1 MTKINPA
8 VNDPAVNNPAVSAN
22 PAPVIAIV
30 AAAGQGH
37 RLGAEKP
44 KAFVELAGKTLLERT
59 INSLQETGL
68 VDEIIA
74 VAAPDMLDDAAA
86 VLERCEGCAER
97 SAGSTGVGVGSN
109 AKIPKLRLVPG
120 RGERVD
126 SVMAGLEAISV
137 PAGDLIGARAADPV
151 VLVHDA
157 ARALTPPEMIN
168 RVITAVVDGA
178 AGAIPVVPVVDTIKT
193 VAESASGEPDGDHDG
208 VPGGELR
215 VGKTVDRSELRAAQT
230 PQGFR
235 YSALL
240 SANETYFAS
249 VQAEKE
255 AGATSFVP
263 TDDASLL
270 EWQGVPVICVAGDE
284 RALKITTP
292 KDLLLAQAY
301 LRESA
306 EAPAASRPD
315 SAQSTAQHPDSAQS
329 SAQPQQTTA
338 QPQQSQPAAMPVPRV
353 GIASDAHQIEAGKPC
368 WIAGLLFDGV
378 DGCEGHSDGD
388 VVSHAMVD
396 ALLSASGLGDLGSFV
411 GVGRPEYA
419 NVSGAQLLREVRE
432 LLDDNDFQI
441 GNVAVQLIG
450 QTPKFSPRREEA
462 QQVLSELLG
471 APVSVSATT
480 TDHLGFTGRE
490 EGRAA
495 IANAVVWRA
504 N

>member
-1 MTKINPA
+1 MSSSSPR
-8 VNDPAVNNPAVSAN
+8 
-22 PAPVIAIV
+22 PAPVVAII
-30 AAAGQGH
+30 AAAGQGT
-37 RLGAEKP
+37 RLRADKP
-44 KAFVELAGKTLLERT
+44 KAFVELAGMSLLERS
-59 INSLQETGL
+59 IKAMHAAEL
-68 VDEIIA
+68 VDEIIV
-74 VAAPDMLDDAAA
+74 VAAPDMLDAAA
-86 VLERCEGCAER
+86 EVISRCEA
-97 SAGSTGVGVGSN
+97 ADSTRVAANGAVGDTGASGASGTN
-109 AKIPKLRLVPG
+109 EGRTIRLVPG

-137 PAGDLIGARAADPV
+137 EPGVDPI

-157 ARALTPPEMIN
+157 ARALTPVSMID
-168 RVITAVVDGA
+168 RVARAVADGA
-178 AGAIPVVPVVDTIKT
+178 SGVVPVLPVVDTIKT
-193 VAESASGEPDGDHDG
+193 VTETAGRDEGRSQ
-208 VPGGELR
+208 VQIT
-215 VGKTVDRSELRAAQT
+215 KTVDRSNVRAAQT

-235 YSALL
+235 YSALF
-240 SANETYFAS
+240 SANEMYYAS
-249 VQAEKE
+249 VQADAET
-255 AGATSFVP
+255 GTRSFVP

-270 EWQGVPVICVAGDE
+270 EWQGVPVVCVDGDE
-284 RALKITTP
+284 LAFKITTR
-292 KDLLLAQAY
+292 KDLLLAQAF
-301 LRESA
+301 LADGVADGADGTERTESA
-306 EAPAASRPD
+306 ERVKTSSQSQAIPA
-315 SAQSTAQHPDSAQS
+315 QGN
-329 SAQPQQTTA
+329 SAQPL
-338 QPQQSQPAAMPVPRV
+338 AMPSPRV

-411 GVGRPEYA
+411 GVGRPEYD

-432 LLDDNDFQI
+432 LLDDNDFRI

-462 QQVLSELLG
+462 QEVLSELLG

>member
-1 MTKINPA
+1 MNI
-8 VNDPAVNNPAVSAN
+8 SSSR
-22 PAPVIAIV
+22 PAPVIAII
-30 AAAGQGH
+30 AAAGQGT
-37 RLGAEKP
+37 RLRADKP
-44 KAFVELAGKTLLERT
+44 KAFVELAGISLLERSISAMHAT
-59 INSLQETGL
+59 EL
-68 VDEIIA
+68 VDEIIV
-74 VAAPDMLDDAAA
+74 VAAPDMLDEAAD
-86 VLERCEGCAER
+86 VISRCE
-97 SAGSTGVGVGSN
+97 SADATRVVGAGASDGRT
-109 AKIPKLRLVPG
+109 IRLVPG
-120 RGERVD
+120 RGERTD

-137 PAGDLIGARAADPV
+137 EPGVDPI

-157 ARALTPPEMIN
+157 ARALTPASMID
-168 RVITAVVDGA
+168 RVARAVADGA
-178 AGAIPVVPVVDTIKT
+178 SGVVPVVPVVDTIKAVT
-193 VAESASGEPDGDHDG
+193 ETAGHGEA
-208 VPGGELR
+208 R
-215 VGKTVDRSELRAAQT
+215 SQAQITKTVDRSNVRAAQT

-235 YSALL
+235 YSALF
-240 SANETYFAS
+240 SANEMYYAS
-249 VQAEKE
+249 VQADAE
-255 AGATSFVP
+255 AGTRSFVP

-270 EWQGVPVICVAGDE
+270 EWQGVPVVCVDGDE
-284 RALKITTP
+284 LAFKITTR
-292 KDLLLAQAY
+292 KDLLLARAF
-301 LRESA
+301 LADGVTEGSEGAESLN
-306 EAPAASRPD
+306 PSSQTIPVQGN
-315 SAQSTAQHPDSAQS
+315 SAQSQPTQPQSAQS
-329 SAQPQQTTA
+329 KTTQP
-338 QPQQSQPAAMPVPRV
+338 PAMPIPRV

-411 GVGRPEYA
+411 GVGRPEYD
-419 NVSGAQLLREVRE
+419 NVSGAQLLREVRA
-432 LLDDNDFQI
+432 LLDDNDFRI

>member
-1 MTKINPA
+1 MNI
-8 VNDPAVNNPAVSAN
+8 SSSR
-22 PAPVIAIV
+22 PAPVIAII
-30 AAAGQGH
+30 AAAGQGT
-37 RLGAEKP
+37 RLRADKP
-44 KAFVELAGKTLLERT
+44 KAFVELAGISLLERS
-59 INSLQETGL
+59 ISAMQASEL
-68 VDEIIA
+68 VDEIIV
-74 VAAPDMLDDAAA
+74 VAAPDMLDEAAE
-86 VLERCEGCAER
+86 VISRCE
-97 SAGSTGVGVGSN
+97 SADATRGAGADVSDGRT
-109 AKIPKLRLVPG
+109 IRLVPG
-120 RGERVD
+120 RGERAD

-137 PAGDLIGARAADPV
+137 EPGVDPI

-157 ARALTPPEMIN
+157 ARALTPASMID
-168 RVITAVVDGA
+168 RVARAVADGA
-178 AGAIPVVPVVDTIKT
+178 SGVVPVVPVVDTIKAVT
-193 VAESASGEPDGDHDG
+193 ETAGHGEA
-208 VPGGELR
+208 R
-215 VGKTVDRSELRAAQT
+215 SQAQITKTVDRSNVRAAQT

-240 SANETYFAS
+240 SANEMYYAS
-249 VQAEKE
+249 VQADAE
-255 AGATSFVP
+255 AGTRSFVP

-270 EWQGVPVICVAGDE
+270 EWQGVPVVCVDGDE
-284 RALKITTP
+284 LAFKITTQ
-292 KDLLLAQAY
+292 KDLLLARAY
-301 LRESA
+301 LADGVTEGAESVNSSSQTI
-306 EAPAASRPD
+306 PVQGN
-315 SAQSTAQHPDSAQS
+315 SAQSQPTQPQP
-329 SAQPQQTTA
+329 AQP
-338 QPQQSQPAAMPVPRV
+338 PAMPIPRV

-411 GVGRPEYA
+411 GVGRPEYD
-419 NVSGAQLLREVRE
+419 NVSGAQLLREVRA
-432 LLDDNDFQI
+432 LLDDNDFRI

>member
-1 MTKINPA
+1 MSTSSPR
-8 VNDPAVNNPAVSAN
+8 
-22 PAPVIAIV
+22 PAPVITII
-30 AAAGQGH
+30 AAAGQGT
-37 RLGAEKP
+37 RLRADKP
-44 KAFVELAGKTLLERT
+44 KAFVELAGMSLLERS
-59 INSLQETGL
+59 IKAMHAAEL
-68 VDEIIA
+68 VDEIIV
-74 VAAPDMLDDAAA
+74 VAAPDMLDAAA
-86 VLERCEGCAER
+86 EVISRCEAADATRVAANGA
-97 SAGSTGVGVGSN
+97 VGSSGDTGATGASGTN
-109 AKIPKLRLVPG
+109 EGRTIRLVPG

-137 PAGDLIGARAADPV
+137 EPGVDPI

-157 ARALTPPEMIN
+157 ARALTPASMID
-168 RVITAVVDGA
+168 RVARAVADGA
-178 AGAIPVVPVVDTIKT
+178 SGVVPVLPVVDTIKT
-193 VAESASGEPDGDHDG
+193 VTETAGRDEGRSQ
-208 VPGGELR
+208 VQIT
-215 VGKTVDRSELRAAQT
+215 KTVDRSNVRAAQT

-235 YSALL
+235 YSALF
-240 SANETYFAS
+240 SANEMYYAS
-249 VQAEKE
+249 VQADAE
-255 AGATSFVP
+255 AGTRSFVP

-270 EWQGVPVICVAGDE
+270 EWQGVPVACVDGDDL
-284 RALKITTP
+284 AFKITTR
-292 KDLLLAQAY
+292 KDLLLAQAF
-301 LRESA
+301 LADGGVADGADGTQRAESA
-306 EAPAASRPD
+306 ERVTPSSQAIPA
-315 SAQSTAQHPDSAQS
+315 QGN
-329 SAQPQQTTA
+329 SAQP
-338 QPQQSQPAAMPVPRV
+338 PAMPIPRV

-411 GVGRPEYA
+411 GVGKPEYD

-432 LLDDNDFQI
+432 LLDDNDFRI

-462 QQVLSELLG
+462 QEVLSELLG

>member
-1 MTKINPA
+1 MNI
-8 VNDPAVNNPAVSAN
+8 SSSR
-22 PAPVIAIV
+22 PAPVIAII
-30 AAAGQGH
+30 AAAGQGN
-37 RLGAEKP
+37 RLGADKP
-44 KAFVELAGKTLLERT
+44 KAFVELSGTSLLGHSISAMQASE
-59 INSLQETGL
+59 L
-68 VDEIIA
+68 VDEIIV
-74 VAAPDMLDDAAA
+74 VAAPEMLDEAAEVIAACESA
-86 VLERCEGCAER
+86 VCGSAACE
-97 SAGSTGVGVGSN
+97 SAAPVQSGAAGVNG
-109 AKIPKLRLVPG
+109 APTIRLVPG
-120 RGERVD
+120 RGERAD

-137 PAGDLIGARAADPV
+137 EPGVDPI

-157 ARALTPPEMIN
+157 ARALTPASMID
-168 RVITAVVDGA
+168 RVARAVADGA
-178 AGAIPVVPVVDTIKT
+178 SGVVPVVPVVDTIKAVT
-193 VAESASGEPDGDHDG
+193 ETAGHD
-208 VPGGELR
+208 EER
-215 VGKTVDRSELRAAQT
+215 SQAQITKTVDRSNVRAAQT

-235 YSALL
+235 YSALF
-240 SANETYFAS
+240 SANEMYYAS
-249 VQAEKE
+249 VQADAET
-255 AGATSFVP
+255 GTRSFVP

-270 EWQGVPVICVAGDE
+270 EWQGVLVVCVDGDE
-284 RALKITTP
+284 LAFKITTR
-292 KDLLLAQAY
+292 KDLLLAQAF
-301 LRESA
+301 LADGVAEGAESVHPSS
-306 EAPAASRPD
+306 PAIPAQGD
-315 SAQSTAQHPDSAQS
+315 SAQPTV
-329 SAQPQQTTA
+329 AQPQPTLSKPT
-338 QPQQSQPAAMPVPRV
+338 QPPAMPIPRV

-411 GVGRPEYA
+411 GVGRPEYD

-432 LLDDNDFQI
+432 LLDDNDFRI

-462 QQVLSELLG
+462 QQVLSELLA

>member
-1 MTKINPA
+1 MNI
-8 VNDPAVNNPAVSAN
+8 SSSR
-22 PAPVIAIV
+22 PAPVIAII
-30 AAAGQGH
+30 AAAGQGN
-37 RLGAEKP
+37 RLGAGKP
-44 KAFVELAGKTLLERT
+44 KAFVELSGTSLLGHSISAMQASE
-59 INSLQETGL
+59 L
-68 VDEIIA
+68 VDEIIV
-74 VAAPDMLDDAAA
+74 VAAPDMLDEAAEVIAACESA
-86 VLERCEGCAER
+86 VCGSAACE
-97 SAGSTGVGVGSN
+97 SAAPVQSGAAGVNG
-109 AKIPKLRLVPG
+109 APTIRLVPG
-120 RGERVD
+120 RGERAD

-137 PAGDLIGARAADPV
+137 EPGVDPI

-157 ARALTPPEMIN
+157 ARALTPASMID
-168 RVITAVVDGA
+168 RVARAVADGA
-178 AGAIPVVPVVDTIKT
+178 SGVVPVVPVVDTIKAVT
-193 VAESASGEPDGDHDG
+193 ETAGHD
-208 VPGGELR
+208 EER
-215 VGKTVDRSELRAAQT
+215 SQTQITKTVDRSNVRAAQT

-235 YSALL
+235 YSALF
-240 SANETYFAS
+240 SANEMYYAS
-249 VQAEKE
+249 VQADAE
-255 AGATSFVP
+255 AGTRSFAP

-270 EWQGVPVICVAGDE
+270 EWQGVPVVCVDGDE
-284 RALKITTP
+284 LAFKITTR
-292 KDLLLAQAY
+292 KDLLLAQAF
-301 LRESA
+301 LADGVADGAESVHPSSQA
-306 EAPAASRPD
+306 IPAQGD
-315 SAQSTAQHPDSAQS
+315 STQPTV
-329 SAQPQQTTA
+329 AQPQPTLSKAT
-338 QPQQSQPAAMPVPRV
+338 QPPAMPIPRV

-411 GVGRPEYA
+411 GVGRPEYD
-419 NVSGAQLLREVRE
+419 NVSGAQLLREVRA
-432 LLDDNDFQI
+432 LLDDNDFRI

>member
-8 VNDPAVNNPAVSAN
+8 VINPAVNNPAVFDN

-44 KAFVELAGKTLLERT
+44 KAFVELSGKTLLERT
-59 INSLQETGL
+59 INSLQATGL

-86 VLERCEGCAER
+86 VLQRCQSNPAEPVS
-97 SAGSTGVGVGSN
+97 SAAVGGGAT
-109 AKIPKLRLVPG
+109 AKTPELRLVPG

-137 PAGDLIGARAADPV
+137 PAEEQPGAVPVNDPV

-157 ARALTPPEMIN
+157 ARALTPPAMIT
-168 RVITAVVDGA
+168 RVIAAVVDGA
-178 AGAIPVVPVVDTIKT
+178 AGVIPVVPVVDTIKT
-193 VAESASGEPDGDHDG
+193 VAGSASGEPDGETDG
-208 VPGGELR
+208 EPGGELR

-270 EWQGVPVICVAGDE
+270 EWQSVPVVCVDGDE
-284 RALKITTP
+284 LAFKITTR
-292 KDLLLAQAY
+292 KDLLLARAY
-301 LRESA
+301 LADSVTEGAQSVKPSSQA
-306 EAPAASRPD
+306 IPAQGD
-315 SAQSTAQHPDSAQS
+315 SAQPTVA
-329 SAQPQQTTA
+329 
-338 QPQQSQPAAMPVPRV
+338 QSQPAQPKTTQPPAMPVPRV

>member
-1 MTKINPA
+1 MNI
-8 VNDPAVNNPAVSAN
+8 SSSR
-22 PAPVIAIV
+22 PAPVIAII
-30 AAAGQGH
+30 AAAGQGT
-37 RLGAEKP
+37 RLRADKP
-44 KAFVELAGKTLLERT
+44 KAFVELAGISLLERSISAVHAT
-59 INSLQETGL
+59 EL
-68 VDEIIA
+68 VDEIIV
-74 VAAPDMLDDAAA
+74 VAAPDMLDEAAD
-86 VLERCEGCAER
+86 VISRCE
-97 SAGSTGVGVGSN
+97 SADATRGAGADASDGRT
-109 AKIPKLRLVPG
+109 IRLVPG
-120 RGERVD
+120 RGERAD
-126 SVMAGLEAISV
+126 SVMAGLEAVSV
-137 PAGDLIGARAADPV
+137 EPGVDPI

-157 ARALTPPEMIN
+157 ARALTPASMID
-168 RVITAVVDGA
+168 RVARAVADGA
-178 AGAIPVVPVVDTIKT
+178 SGVVPVVPVVDTIKAVT
-193 VAESASGEPDGDHDG
+193 ETAGHGEA
-208 VPGGELR
+208 R
-215 VGKTVDRSELRAAQT
+215 SQAQITKTVDRSNVRAAQT

-235 YSALL
+235 YSALF
-240 SANETYFAS
+240 SANEMYYAS
-249 VQAEKE
+249 VQADAE
-255 AGATSFVP
+255 AGTRSFVP

-270 EWQGVPVICVAGDE
+270 EWQGVPVVCVDGDE
-284 RALKITTP
+284 LAFKITTR
-292 KDLLLAQAY
+292 KDLLLAQAF
-301 LRESA
+301 LADGVTKGSEGAESVNSSFQTI
-306 EAPAASRPD
+306 PVQGN
-315 SAQSTAQHPDSAQS
+315 SAQSQPTQPQPAQS
-329 SAQPQQTTA
+329 HLMQPQPAQSKTT
-338 QPQQSQPAAMPVPRV
+338 QSPAMPIPRV

-411 GVGRPEYA
+411 GVGRPEYD
-419 NVSGAQLLREVRE
+419 NVSGAQLLREVRA
-432 LLDDNDFQI
+432 LLDDNDFRI

>member
-1 MTKINPA
+1 MNI
-8 VNDPAVNNPAVSAN
+8 SSSR
-22 PAPVIAIV
+22 PAPVIAII
-30 AAAGQGH
+30 AAAGQGT
-37 RLGAEKP
+37 RLRADKP
-44 KAFVELAGKTLLERT
+44 KAFVELAGISLLERSISAMHAT
-59 INSLQETGL
+59 EL
-68 VDEIIA
+68 VDEIIV
-74 VAAPDMLDDAAA
+74 VAAPDMLDEAAD
-86 VLERCEGCAER
+86 VISRCE
-97 SAGSTGVGVGSN
+97 SADTTRGAGADASGGRT
-109 AKIPKLRLVPG
+109 IRLVPG
-120 RGERVD
+120 RGERAD

-137 PAGDLIGARAADPV
+137 EPGVDPI

-157 ARALTPPEMIN
+157 ARALTPASMID
-168 RVITAVVDGA
+168 RVARAVADGA
-178 AGAIPVVPVVDTIKT
+178 SGVVPVVPVVDTIKAVT
-193 VAESASGEPDGDHDG
+193 ETTGHD
-208 VPGGELR
+208 EECSQAQIT
-215 VGKTVDRSELRAAQT
+215 KTVDRSNVRAAQT

-235 YSALL
+235 YSALF
-240 SANETYFAS
+240 SANEMYYAS
-249 VQAEKE
+249 VQADAE
-255 AGATSFVP
+255 AGTRSFVP

-270 EWQGVPVICVAGDE
+270 EWQGVPVVCVDGDE
-284 RALKITTP
+284 LAFKITTR
-292 KDLLLAQAY
+292 KDLLLARAF
-301 LRESA
+301 LA
-306 EAPAASRPD
+306 EAPVTQPKTT
-315 SAQSTAQHPDSAQS
+315 QS
-329 SAQPQQTTA
+329 
-338 QPQQSQPAAMPVPRV
+338 PAIPIPRV

-411 GVGRPEYA
+411 GVGRPEYD

-432 LLDDNDFQI
+432 LLDDNDFRI

>member
-1 MTKINPA
+1 MNI
-8 VNDPAVNNPAVSAN
+8 SSSR
-22 PAPVIAIV
+22 PAPVIAII
-30 AAAGQGH
+30 AAAGQGN
-37 RLGAEKP
+37 RLGAGKP
-44 KAFVELAGKTLLERT
+44 KAFVELSGTSLLGHSISAMQASE
-59 INSLQETGL
+59 L
-68 VDEIIA
+68 VDEIIV
-74 VAAPDMLDDAAA
+74 VAAPDMLDEAVEVIAACESAVCGSAACEAAA
-86 VLERCEGCAER
+86 PVQSGA
-97 SAGSTGVGVGSN
+97 AGVNG
-109 AKIPKLRLVPG
+109 ALAIRLVPG
-120 RGERVD
+120 RGERAD

-137 PAGDLIGARAADPV
+137 EPGVDPI

-157 ARALTPPEMIN
+157 ARALTPASMID
-168 RVITAVVDGA
+168 RVARAVADGA
-178 AGAIPVVPVVDTIKT
+178 SGVVPVVPVVDTIKAVT
-193 VAESASGEPDGDHDG
+193 ETAGHGEA
-208 VPGGELR
+208 R
-215 VGKTVDRSELRAAQT
+215 SQAQITKTVDRSNVRAAQT

-235 YSALL
+235 YSALF
-240 SANETYFAS
+240 SANEMYYAS
-249 VQAEKE
+249 VQADAET
-255 AGATSFVP
+255 GTRSFVP

-270 EWQGVPVICVAGDE
+270 EWQGVPVVCVDGDE
-284 RALKITTP
+284 LAFKITTR
-292 KDLLLAQAY
+292 KDLLLAQAF
-301 LRESA
+301 LAGGVAEGAESVHPSS
-306 EAPAASRPD
+306 PAIPAQGD
-315 SAQSTAQHPDSAQS
+315 SAQPTVAQTQPTQTQPAQS
-329 SAQPQQTTA
+329 P
-338 QPQQSQPAAMPVPRV
+338 AMPIPRV

-411 GVGRPEYA
+411 GVGRPEYD
-419 NVSGAQLLREVRE
+419 NVSGAQLLREVRA
-432 LLDDNDFQI
+432 LLDDNDFRI

>member
-1 MTKINPA
+1 MSTSSPR
-8 VNDPAVNNPAVSAN
+8 
-22 PAPVIAIV
+22 PAPVIAII
-30 AAAGQGH
+30 AAAGQGT
-37 RLGAEKP
+37 RLRADKP
-44 KAFVELAGKTLLERT
+44 KAFVELAGISLLERS
-59 INSLQETGL
+59 IKAMHAAEL
-68 VDEIIA
+68 VDEIIV
-74 VAAPDMLDDAAA
+74 VAAPDMLDAAA
-86 VLERCEGCAER
+86 EVISRCEA
-97 SAGSTGVGVGSN
+97 ADSTRVAATGSN
-109 AKIPKLRLVPG
+109 GASGANDGRTIRLVPG

-137 PAGDLIGARAADPV
+137 EPGVDPI

-157 ARALTPPEMIN
+157 ARALTPASMID
-168 RVITAVVDGA
+168 RVARAVADGA
-178 AGAIPVVPVVDTIKT
+178 SGVVPVLPVVDTIKT
-193 VAESASGEPDGDHDG
+193 VTETAGDGEERSQAQI
-208 VPGGELR
+208 V
-215 VGKTVDRSELRAAQT
+215 KTVDRSNVRAAQT

-235 YSALL
+235 YSALF
-240 SANETYFAS
+240 SANEMYFAS
-249 VQAEKE
+249 AQADAE
-255 AGATSFVP
+255 AGTRSFVP

-270 EWQGVPVICVAGDE
+270 EWQGVPVVCVDGDE
-284 RALKITTP
+284 LAFKITTR
-292 KDLLLAQAY
+292 KDVLLAQAF
-301 LRESA
+301 LADGVADGTDGTERAESA
-306 EAPAASRPD
+306 ERVQPSSQSQAIPA
-315 SAQSTAQHPDSAQS
+315 QGN
-329 SAQPQQTTA
+329 SAQP
-338 QPQQSQPAAMPVPRV
+338 PAMLIPRV

-411 GVGRPEYA
+411 GVGRPEYD

-432 LLDDNDFQI
+432 LLDDNDFRI

-462 QQVLSELLG
+462 QEVLSELLG

-495 IANAVVWRA
+495 IANAVVWRV

>member
-1 MTKINPA
+1 MSTSSPR
-8 VNDPAVNNPAVSAN
+8 
-22 PAPVIAIV
+22 PAPVIAII
-30 AAAGQGH
+30 AAAGQGT
-37 RLGAEKP
+37 RLRADKP
-44 KAFVELAGKTLLERT
+44 KAFVELAGISLLERS
-59 INSLQETGL
+59 ISAMHAAEL
-68 VDEIIA
+68 VDEIIV
-74 VAAPDMLDDAAA
+74 VAAPDMLDEAAD
-86 VLERCEGCAER
+86 VISRCEA
-97 SAGSTGVGVGSN
+97 AGDTSVADASRVPGAGASDRRT
-109 AKIPKLRLVPG
+109 IRLVPG
-120 RGERVD
+120 RGQRVD

-137 PAGDLIGARAADPV
+137 EPGVDPI

-157 ARALTPPEMIN
+157 ARALTPASMID
-168 RVITAVVDGA
+168 RVARAVADGA
-178 AGAIPVVPVVDTIKT
+178 SGVVPVVPVVDTIKT
-193 VAESASGEPDGDHDG
+193 VTETAGHDEEPSQAQITT
-208 VPGGELR
+208 
-215 VGKTVDRSELRAAQT
+215 TVDRSNLRAAQT

-235 YSALL
+235 YSALF
-240 SANETYFAS
+240 SANEMYYAS
-249 VQAEKE
+249 VHADAE
-255 AGATSFVP
+255 AGTRSFVP

-270 EWQGVPVICVAGDE
+270 EWQGVPVACVDGDE
-284 RALKITTP
+284 LAFKITTRTA
-292 KDLLLAQAY
+292 LLLAQAS
-301 LRESA
+301 LAAGVADGTDGTERA
-306 EAPAASRPD
+306 ERVNP
-315 SAQSTAQHPDSAQS
+315 S
-329 SAQPQQTTA
+329 S
-338 QPQQSQPAAMPVPRV
+338 QSQAIPEQANSTQPPAMPIPRV

-411 GVGRPEYA
+411 GVGRPEYD
-419 NVSGAQLLREVRE
+419 NVSGVQLLREVRE
-432 LLDDNDFQI
+432 LLDDNDFRI

-462 QQVLSELLG
+462 QEVLSELLG

>member
-1 MTKINPA
+1 M
-8 VNDPAVNNPAVSAN
+8 SASSPR
-22 PAPVIAIV
+22 PAPVIAII
-30 AAAGQGH
+30 AAAGQGT
-37 RLGAEKP
+37 RLRADKP
-44 KAFVELAGKTLLERT
+44 KAFVELAGISLLERS
-59 INSLQETGL
+59 ISALHAAEL
-68 VDEIIA
+68 VDEIIV
-74 VAAPDMLDDAAA
+74 VAAPDMLDEAAE
-86 VLERCEGCAER
+86 VISRCEVADFTRVAANGA
-97 SAGSTGVGVGSN
+97 AGDTGASGTSGTN
-109 AKIPKLRLVPG
+109 EGRTIRLVPG
-120 RGERVD
+120 RGQRVD

-137 PAGDLIGARAADPV
+137 EPGVDPI

-157 ARALTPPEMIN
+157 ARALTPASMID
-168 RVITAVVDGA
+168 RVARAVADGA
-178 AGAIPVVPVVDTIKT
+178 SGVVPVVPVVDTIKT
-193 VAESASGEPDGDHDG
+193 VAETAGHDEEPSQAQITT
-208 VPGGELR
+208 
-215 VGKTVDRSELRAAQT
+215 TVDRSNLRAAQT

-235 YSALL
+235 YSALF
-240 SANETYFAS
+240 SANEMYYAS
-249 VQAEKE
+249 VQADAE
-255 AGATSFVP
+255 AGTRSFVP

-270 EWQGVPVICVAGDE
+270 EWQGVPVACVDGDE
-284 RALKITTP
+284 LAFKITTR
-292 KDLLLAQAY
+292 KDLLLAQAF
-301 LRESA
+301 LADGVADGADDTAGA
-306 EAPAASRPD
+306 ERAERVQTSSQSQAIPAQD
-315 SAQSTAQHPDSAQS
+315 N
-329 SAQPQQTTA
+329 SAQPL
-338 QPQQSQPAAMPVPRV
+338 AMPIPRV

-411 GVGRPEYA
+411 GVGRPEYD

-432 LLDDNDFQI
+432 LLDDNDFRI

-462 QQVLSELLG
+462 QEVLSELLG

>member
-1 MTKINPA
+1 MSTSSPR
-8 VNDPAVNNPAVSAN
+8 
-22 PAPVIAIV
+22 PAPVIAII
-30 AAAGQGH
+30 AAAGQGT
-37 RLGAEKP
+37 RLRADKP
-44 KAFVELAGKTLLERT
+44 KAFVELAGMSLLERS
-59 INSLQETGL
+59 IKAMHAAEL
-68 VDEIIA
+68 VDEIIV
-74 VAAPDMLDDAAA
+74 VAAPDMLDEAAE
-86 VLERCEGCAER
+86 VISRCEAADSTRVAANGA
-97 SAGSTGVGVGSN
+97 AGSSGDTGDTGASGTN
-109 AKIPKLRLVPG
+109 DGRTIRLVPG

-126 SVMAGLEAISV
+126 SVMAGLEAIFV
-137 PAGDLIGARAADPV
+137 EPGVDPI

-157 ARALTPPEMIN
+157 ARALTPSNMID
-168 RVITAVVDGA
+168 RVARAVADGA
-178 AGAIPVVPVVDTIKT
+178 SGAVPVLPVVDTIKT
-193 VAESASGEPDGDHDG
+193 VTETAGHGEECSQ
-208 VPGGELR
+208 VQIT
-215 VGKTVDRSELRAAQT
+215 KTVDRSNVRAAQT

-235 YSALL
+235 YSALF
-240 SANETYFAS
+240 SANEMYYAS
-249 VQAEKE
+249 VHADAE
-255 AGATSFVP
+255 AGTRSFVP

-270 EWQGVPVICVAGDE
+270 EWQGVPVACVDGDDL
-284 RALKITTP
+284 AFKITTR
-292 KDLLLAQAY
+292 KDVLLAQAF
-301 LRESA
+301 LADGVADGTAGVNPSSQSQA
-306 EAPAASRPD
+306 IPAQAN
-315 SAQSTAQHPDSAQS
+315 
-329 SAQPQQTTA
+329 SAQP
-338 QPQQSQPAAMPVPRV
+338 PAMLIPRV

-411 GVGRPEYA
+411 GVGRPEYD

-432 LLDDNDFQI
+432 LLDDNDFRI

-462 QQVLSELLG
+462 QEVLSELLG

>member
-1 MTKINPA
+1 MNI
-8 VNDPAVNNPAVSAN
+8 SSSR
-22 PAPVIAIV
+22 PAPVIAII
-30 AAAGQGH
+30 AAAGQGT
-37 RLGAEKP
+37 RLGADKP
-44 KAFVELAGKTLLERT
+44 KAFVELAGISLLERSIGAMHAT
-59 INSLQETGL
+59 EL
-68 VDEIIA
+68 VDEIIV
-74 VAAPDMLDDAAA
+74 VAAPDMLDEAAD
-86 VLERCEGCAER
+86 VISRCE
-97 SAGSTGVGVGSN
+97 SADATRVAGAGASDGRT
-109 AKIPKLRLVPG
+109 IRLVPG
-120 RGERVD
+120 RGERAD

-137 PAGDLIGARAADPV
+137 EPGVDPI

-157 ARALTPPEMIN
+157 ARALAPASMVD
-168 RVITAVVDGA
+168 RVARAVADGA
-178 AGAIPVVPVVDTIKT
+178 SGVVPVVPVVDTIKAVT
-193 VAESASGEPDGDHDG
+193 ETAGHGEA
-208 VPGGELR
+208 R
-215 VGKTVDRSELRAAQT
+215 SQAQITKTVDRSNVRAAQT

-235 YSALL
+235 YSALF
-240 SANETYFAS
+240 SANEMYYAS
-249 VQAEKE
+249 VQADAE
-255 AGATSFVP
+255 AGTRSFVP

-270 EWQGVPVICVAGDE
+270 EWQGVPVVCVDGDE
-284 RALKITTP
+284 LAFKITTR

-301 LRESA
+301 LADGVSEGSEGAESVNPSSQA
-306 EAPAASRPD
+306 IPVQGN
-315 SAQSTAQHPDSAQS
+315 SAQSQLTQPQPAQS
-329 SAQPQQTTA
+329 KTTQP
-338 QPQQSQPAAMPVPRV
+338 PAMPIPRV

-411 GVGRPEYA
+411 GVGRPEYD
-419 NVSGAQLLREVRE
+419 NVSGAQLLREVRA
-432 LLDDNDFQI
+432 LLDDNDFRI

>member
-1 MTKINPA
+1 MNI
-8 VNDPAVNNPAVSAN
+8 SSSR
-22 PAPVIAIV
+22 PAPVIAII
-30 AAAGQGH
+30 AAAGQGT
-37 RLGAEKP
+37 RLRADKP
-44 KAFVELAGKTLLERT
+44 KAFVELAGISLLERSISAMHAT
-59 INSLQETGL
+59 EL
-68 VDEIIA
+68 VDEIIV
-74 VAAPDMLDDAAA
+74 VAAPDMLDEAAD
-86 VLERCEGCAER
+86 VISRCE
-97 SAGSTGVGVGSN
+97 SADATRGAGADASDGRT
-109 AKIPKLRLVPG
+109 IRLVPG
-120 RGERVD
+120 RGERAD

-137 PAGDLIGARAADPV
+137 EPGVDPI

-157 ARALTPPEMIN
+157 ARALTPASMID
-168 RVITAVVDGA
+168 RVARAVADGA
-178 AGAIPVVPVVDTIKT
+178 SGVVPVVPVVDTIKAVT
-193 VAESASGEPDGDHDG
+193 ETAGHGEA
-208 VPGGELR
+208 R
-215 VGKTVDRSELRAAQT
+215 SQAQITKTVDRSNVRAAQT

-235 YSALL
+235 YSALF
-240 SANETYFAS
+240 SANEMYYAS
-249 VQAEKE
+249 VQADAE
-255 AGATSFVP
+255 AGTRSFVP

-270 EWQGVPVICVAGDE
+270 EWQGVPVVCVDGDE
-284 RALKITTP
+284 LAFKITTR
-292 KDLLLAQAY
+292 KDLLLARACLTDGVTEGSAGAESLNPSSQAI
-301 LRESA
+301 
-306 EAPAASRPD
+306 PVQGN
-315 SAQSTAQHPDSAQS
+315 SAQSQPTHLQP
-329 SAQPQQTTA
+329 AQPQPAQSKTT
-338 QPQQSQPAAMPVPRV
+338 QSPAMPIPRV

-411 GVGRPEYA
+411 GVGRPEYD
-419 NVSGAQLLREVRE
+419 NVSGAQLLREVRA
-432 LLDDNDFQI
+432 LLDDNDFRI

>member
-8 VNDPAVNNPAVSAN
+8 VSAD

-59 INSLQETGL
+59 INSLQATGL

-97 SAGSTGVGVGSN
+97 SAGGTGVGVGSN

-137 PAGDLIGARAADPV
+137 PAADLSGARAADPV

-157 ARALTPPEMIN
+157 ARALTPPEMIT
-168 RVITAVVDGA
+168 RVIAAVVDGA
-178 AGAIPVVPVVDTIKT
+178 AGVIPVVPVVDTIKT
-193 VAESASGEPDGDHDG
+193 VAESASGESDGNHDG
-208 VPGGELR
+208 EPGGELR

-270 EWQGVPVICVAGDE
+270 EWQGVPVTCVVGDE

-315 SAQSTAQHPDSAQS
+315 SAQSTAQQ
-329 SAQPQQTTA
+329 
-338 QPQQSQPAAMPVPRV
+338 QQSQPAAMPVPRV

>member
-1 MTKINPA
+1 MNI
-8 VNDPAVNNPAVSAN
+8 SSSR
-22 PAPVIAIV
+22 PAPVIAII
-30 AAAGQGH
+30 AAAGQGT
-37 RLGAEKP
+37 RLGADKP
-44 KAFVELAGKTLLERT
+44 KAFVELAGISLLERSISAMHAT
-59 INSLQETGL
+59 EL
-68 VDEIIA
+68 VDEIIV
-74 VAAPDMLDDAAA
+74 VAAPDMLDEAAD
-86 VLERCEGCAER
+86 VISRCE
-97 SAGSTGVGVGSN
+97 SADATRGAGADASDGRT
-109 AKIPKLRLVPG
+109 IRLVPG
-120 RGERVD
+120 RGERAD
-126 SVMAGLEAISV
+126 SVMAGLEAVSV
-137 PAGDLIGARAADPV
+137 EPGVDPI

-157 ARALTPPEMIN
+157 ARALTPASMID
-168 RVITAVVDGA
+168 RVARAVADGA
-178 AGAIPVVPVVDTIKT
+178 SGVVPVVPVVDTIKAMT
-193 VAESASGEPDGDHDG
+193 ETTDHGEA
-208 VPGGELR
+208 R
-215 VGKTVDRSELRAAQT
+215 SQAQITKTVDRSNVRAAQT

-235 YSALL
+235 YSALF
-240 SANETYFAS
+240 SANEMYYAS
-249 VQAEKE
+249 VQADAE
-255 AGATSFVP
+255 AGTRSFVP

-270 EWQGVPVICVAGDE
+270 EWQGVPVVCVDGDE
-284 RALKITTP
+284 LAFKITTR
-292 KDLLLAQAY
+292 KDLLLAQAF
-301 LRESA
+301 LADGVTKGSEGAESVNSSFQTI
-306 EAPAASRPD
+306 PVQGN
-315 SAQSTAQHPDSAQS
+315 SAQSHLMQPQPAQS
-329 SAQPQQTTA
+329 KTT
-338 QPQQSQPAAMPVPRV
+338 QSPAMPIPRV

-411 GVGRPEYA
+411 GVGRPEYD
-419 NVSGAQLLREVRE
+419 NVSGAQLLREVRA
-432 LLDDNDFQI
+432 LLDDNDFRI

>member
-1 MTKINPA
+1 MNI
-8 VNDPAVNNPAVSAN
+8 SSSR
-22 PAPVIAIV
+22 PAPVIAII
-30 AAAGQGH
+30 AAAGQGT
-37 RLGAEKP
+37 RLGADKP
-44 KAFVELAGKTLLERT
+44 KAFVELAGISLLERSISAMHAT
-59 INSLQETGL
+59 EL
-68 VDEIIA
+68 VDEIIV
-74 VAAPDMLDDAAA
+74 VAAPDMLDEAAD
-86 VLERCEGCAER
+86 VISRCE
-97 SAGSTGVGVGSN
+97 SADATRGAGADASDGRT
-109 AKIPKLRLVPG
+109 IRLVPG
-120 RGERVD
+120 RGERAD
-126 SVMAGLEAISV
+126 SVMAGLEAVSV
-137 PAGDLIGARAADPV
+137 EPGVDPI

-157 ARALTPPEMIN
+157 ARALTPASMID
-168 RVITAVVDGA
+168 RVARAVADGA
-178 AGAIPVVPVVDTIKT
+178 SGVVPVVPVVDTIKAVT
-193 VAESASGEPDGDHDG
+193 ETTGHD
-208 VPGGELR
+208 EER
-215 VGKTVDRSELRAAQT
+215 SQAQITKTVDRSNVRAAQT

-235 YSALL
+235 YSALF
-240 SANETYFAS
+240 SANEMYYAS
-249 VQAEKE
+249 VQADAE
-255 AGATSFVP
+255 AGTRSFVP

-270 EWQGVPVICVAGDE
+270 EWQGVPVVCVDGDE
-284 RALKITTP
+284 LAFKITMR
-292 KDLLLAQAY
+292 KDLLLARAY
-301 LRESA
+301 LADGVTEGAQSVN
-306 EAPAASRPD
+306 PSSQTIPVQGN
-315 SAQSTAQHPDSAQS
+315 SAQSQPTHLQP
-329 SAQPQQTTA
+329 AQPQPA
-338 QPQQSQPAAMPVPRV
+338 QPKTTQPPAMPIPRV

-411 GVGRPEYA
+411 GVGRPEYD
-419 NVSGAQLLREVRE
+419 NVSGAQLLREVRA
-432 LLDDNDFQI
+432 LLDDNDFRI

>member
-1 MTKINPA
+1 MNI
-8 VNDPAVNNPAVSAN
+8 SSSR
-22 PAPVIAIV
+22 PAPVIAII
-30 AAAGQGH
+30 AAAGQGT
-37 RLGAEKP
+37 RLGADKP
-44 KAFVELAGKTLLERT
+44 KAFVELAGISLLERSISAMHAT
-59 INSLQETGL
+59 EL
-68 VDEIIA
+68 VDEIIV
-74 VAAPDMLDDAAA
+74 VAAPDMLDEAAD
-86 VLERCEGCAER
+86 VISRCE
-97 SAGSTGVGVGSN
+97 SADATRGAGADASDGRT
-109 AKIPKLRLVPG
+109 IRLVPG
-120 RGERVD
+120 RGERAD
-126 SVMAGLEAISV
+126 SVMAGLEAVSV
-137 PAGDLIGARAADPV
+137 EPGVDPI

-157 ARALTPPEMIN
+157 ARALTPASMID
-168 RVITAVVDGA
+168 RVARAVADGA
-178 AGAIPVVPVVDTIKT
+178 SGVVPVVPVVDTIKAVT
-193 VAESASGEPDGDHDG
+193 ETAGHGEA
-208 VPGGELR
+208 R
-215 VGKTVDRSELRAAQT
+215 SQAQITKTVDRSNVRAAQT

-235 YSALL
+235 YSALF
-240 SANETYFAS
+240 SANEMYYAS
-249 VQAEKE
+249 VQADAE
-255 AGATSFVP
+255 AGTRSFVP

-270 EWQGVPVICVAGDE
+270 EWQGVPVVCVDGDE
-284 RALKITTP
+284 LAFKITTR
-292 KDLLLAQAY
+292 KDLLLAQAF
-301 LRESA
+301 LADGVTKGSEGAESVNSSFQTI
-306 EAPAASRPD
+306 PVQGN
-315 SAQSTAQHPDSAQS
+315 SAQSQPTQPQPAQS
-329 SAQPQQTTA
+329 HLMQPQPAQSKTT
-338 QPQQSQPAAMPVPRV
+338 QSPAMPIPRV

-411 GVGRPEYA
+411 GVGRPEYD
-419 NVSGAQLLREVRE
+419 NVSGAQLLREVRA
-432 LLDDNDFQI
+432 LLDDNDFRI

>member
-1 MTKINPA
+1 MNI
-8 VNDPAVNNPAVSAN
+8 SSSR
-22 PAPVIAIV
+22 PAPVIAII
-30 AAAGQGH
+30 AAAGQGT
-37 RLGAEKP
+37 RLGADKP
-44 KAFVELAGKTLLERT
+44 KAFVELSGTSLLGRSISAMQASE
-59 INSLQETGL
+59 L
-68 VDEIIA
+68 VDEIIV
-74 VAAPDMLDDAAA
+74 VAAPDMLDEAAD
-86 VLERCEGCAER
+86 VISRCE
-97 SAGSTGVGVGSN
+97 SADATRGAGADASDGRT
-109 AKIPKLRLVPG
+109 IRLVPG
-120 RGERVD
+120 RGERAD

-137 PAGDLIGARAADPV
+137 EPGVDPI

-157 ARALTPPEMIN
+157 ARALTPASMID
-168 RVITAVVDGA
+168 RVARAVADGA
-178 AGAIPVVPVVDTIKT
+178 SGVVPVVPVVDTIKAVT
-193 VAESASGEPDGDHDG
+193 ETTGHGEARGQAQIT
-208 VPGGELR
+208 
-215 VGKTVDRSELRAAQT
+215 KTVDRSNVRAAQT

-235 YSALL
+235 YSALF
-240 SANETYFAS
+240 SANEMYYAS
-249 VQAEKE
+249 VQADAE
-255 AGATSFVP
+255 AGTRSFVP

-270 EWQGVPVICVAGDE
+270 EWQGVPVVCVDGDE
-284 RALKITTP
+284 LAFKITTR
-292 KDLLLAQAY
+292 KDLLLARAY
-301 LRESA
+301 LADGVTEGAQSVN
-306 EAPAASRPD
+306 PSSQTIPVQGN
-315 SAQSTAQHPDSAQS
+315 SAQSQPTHLQP
-329 SAQPQQTTA
+329 AQPQPAQSKTT
-338 QPQQSQPAAMPVPRV
+338 QPPAMPIPRV

-411 GVGRPEYA
+411 GVGRPEYD
-419 NVSGAQLLREVRE
+419 NVSGAQLLREVRA
-432 LLDDNDFQI
+432 LLDDNDFRI

>member
-1 MTKINPA
+1 MNI
-8 VNDPAVNNPAVSAN
+8 SSSR
-22 PAPVIAIV
+22 PAPVIAII
-30 AAAGQGH
+30 AAAGQGN
-37 RLGAEKP
+37 RLGAGKP
-44 KAFVELAGKTLLERT
+44 KAFVELSGTSLLGHSISAMQASE
-59 INSLQETGL
+59 L
-68 VDEIIA
+68 VDEIIV
-74 VAAPDMLDDAAA
+74 VAAPDMLDEAAEVIAACESAVCGSAACEAAA
-86 VLERCEGCAER
+86 PVQSGA
-97 SAGSTGVGVGSN
+97 AGVNGAPT
-109 AKIPKLRLVPG
+109 IRLVPG
-120 RGERVD
+120 RGERAD

-137 PAGDLIGARAADPV
+137 EPGVDPI

-157 ARALTPPEMIN
+157 ARALTPASMID
-168 RVITAVVDGA
+168 RVARAVADGA
-178 AGAIPVVPVVDTIKT
+178 SGVVPAVPVVDTIKAVT
-193 VAESASGEPDGDHDG
+193 ETAGHD
-208 VPGGELR
+208 EER
-215 VGKTVDRSELRAAQT
+215 SQAQITKTVDRSNVRAAQT

-235 YSALL
+235 YSALF
-240 SANETYFAS
+240 SANEMYYAS
-249 VQAEKE
+249 VQADAET
-255 AGATSFVP
+255 GTRSFVP

-270 EWQGVPVICVAGDE
+270 EWQGVPVVCVDGDE
-284 RALKITTP
+284 LAFKITTR

-301 LRESA
+301 LADGVADGAESVNPSS
-306 EAPAASRPD
+306 PAIPAQGD
-315 SAQSTAQHPDSAQS
+315 SAQPTV
-329 SAQPQQTTA
+329 AQPQPT
-338 QPQQSQPAAMPVPRV
+338 QPQAMPIPRV

-411 GVGRPEYA
+411 GVGRPEYD

-432 LLDDNDFQI
+432 LLDDNDFRI

>member
-1 MTKINPA
+1 MNI
-8 VNDPAVNNPAVSAN
+8 SSSR
-22 PAPVIAIV
+22 PAPVIAII
-30 AAAGQGH
+30 AAAGQGT
-37 RLGAEKP
+37 RLRADKP
-44 KAFVELAGKTLLERT
+44 KAFVELAGISLLERSISAMHAT
-59 INSLQETGL
+59 EL
-68 VDEIIA
+68 VDEIIV
-74 VAAPDMLDDAAA
+74 VAAPDMLDEAAD
-86 VLERCEGCAER
+86 VISRCE
-97 SAGSTGVGVGSN
+97 SADATRVVGAGASDGRT
-109 AKIPKLRLVPG
+109 IRLVPG
-120 RGERVD
+120 RGERAD

-137 PAGDLIGARAADPV
+137 EPGVDPI

-157 ARALTPPEMIN
+157 ARALTPASMID
-168 RVITAVVDGA
+168 RVARAVADGA
-178 AGAIPVVPVVDTIKT
+178 SGVVPVVPVVDTIKAVT
-193 VAESASGEPDGDHDG
+193 ETAGHGEA
-208 VPGGELR
+208 R
-215 VGKTVDRSELRAAQT
+215 SQAQITKTVDRSNVRAAQT

-235 YSALL
+235 YSALF
-240 SANETYFAS
+240 SANEMYYAS
-249 VQAEKE
+249 VQADAE
-255 AGATSFVP
+255 AGTRSFVP

-270 EWQGVPVICVAGDE
+270 EWQGVPVVCVDGDE
-284 RALKITTP
+284 LAFKITTR
-292 KDLLLAQAY
+292 KDLLLARAF
-301 LRESA
+301 LADGVTEGSESVNSSFQTI
-306 EAPAASRPD
+306 PVQGN
-315 SAQSTAQHPDSAQS
+315 SAQSQPTQPQPAQS
-329 SAQPQQTTA
+329 KTTQP
-338 QPQQSQPAAMPVPRV
+338 PAMPIPRV

-411 GVGRPEYA
+411 GVGRPEYD
-419 NVSGAQLLREVRE
+419 NVSGAQLLREVRA
-432 LLDDNDFQI
+432 LLDDNDFRI

>member
-1 MTKINPA
+1 
-8 VNDPAVNNPAVSAN
+8 
-22 PAPVIAIV
+22 
-30 AAAGQGH
+30 
-37 RLGAEKP
+37 
-44 KAFVELAGKTLLERT
+44 
-59 INSLQETGL
+59 
-68 VDEIIA
+68 
-74 VAAPDMLDDAAA
+74 
-86 VLERCEGCAER
+86 
-97 SAGSTGVGVGSN
+97 
-109 AKIPKLRLVPG
+109 
-120 RGERVD
+120 
-126 SVMAGLEAISV
+126 
-137 PAGDLIGARAADPV
+137 
-151 VLVHDA
+151 
-157 ARALTPPEMIN
+157 
-168 RVITAVVDGA
+168 
-178 AGAIPVVPVVDTIKT
+178 
-193 VAESASGEPDGDHDG
+193 
-208 VPGGELR
+208 
-215 VGKTVDRSELRAAQT
+215 
-230 PQGFR
+230 
-235 YSALL
+235 
-240 SANETYFAS
+240 
-249 VQAEKE
+249 
-255 AGATSFVP
+255 
-263 TDDASLL
+263 
-270 EWQGVPVICVAGDE
+270 
-284 RALKITTP
+284 
-292 KDLLLAQAY
+292 
-301 LRESA
+301 
-306 EAPAASRPD
+306 
-315 SAQSTAQHPDSAQS
+315 
-329 SAQPQQTTA
+329 
-338 QPQQSQPAAMPVPRV
+338 MPVPRV

>member
-1 MTKINPA
+1 MNI
-8 VNDPAVNNPAVSAN
+8 SSSR
-22 PAPVIAIV
+22 PAPVIAII
-30 AAAGQGH
+30 AAAGQGT
-37 RLGAEKP
+37 RLRADKP
-44 KAFVELAGKTLLERT
+44 KAFVELAGISLLERSISAMHAT
-59 INSLQETGL
+59 EL
-68 VDEIIA
+68 VDEIIV
-74 VAAPDMLDDAAA
+74 VAAPDMLDEAAD
-86 VLERCEGCAER
+86 VISRCE
-97 SAGSTGVGVGSN
+97 SADATRGAGADASDGRT
-109 AKIPKLRLVPG
+109 IRLVPG
-120 RGERVD
+120 RGERAD
-126 SVMAGLEAISV
+126 SVMAGLEAVSV
-137 PAGDLIGARAADPV
+137 EPGVDPI

-157 ARALTPPEMIN
+157 ARALTPASMID
-168 RVITAVVDGA
+168 RVARAVADGA
-178 AGAIPVVPVVDTIKT
+178 SGVVPVVPVMDTIKAVT
-193 VAESASGEPDGDHDG
+193 ETTDH
-208 VPGGELR
+208 GGAR
-215 VGKTVDRSELRAAQT
+215 SQAQITKTVDRSNVRAAQT

-235 YSALL
+235 YSALF
-240 SANETYFAS
+240 SANEMYYAS
-249 VQAEKE
+249 VQADAE
-255 AGATSFVP
+255 AGTRSFVP

-270 EWQGVPVICVAGDE
+270 EWQGVPVVCVDGDE
-284 RALKITTP
+284 LAFKITTL
-292 KDLLLAQAY
+292 KDLLLARAY
-301 LRESA
+301 LADGVTEGSEGA
-306 EAPAASRPD
+306 ERVNSSPQTIPVQGN
-315 SAQSTAQHPDSAQS
+315 SAQSQPTHLQP
-329 SAQPQQTTA
+329 AQPQPAQSKTT
-338 QPQQSQPAAMPVPRV
+338 QSPAMPIPRV

-411 GVGRPEYA
+411 GVGRPEYD
-419 NVSGAQLLREVRE
+419 NVSGAQLLCEVRA
-432 LLDDNDFQI
+432 LLDDNDFRI

>member
-1 MTKINPA
+1 MNI
-8 VNDPAVNNPAVSAN
+8 SSSR
-22 PAPVIAIV
+22 PAPVIAII
-30 AAAGQGH
+30 AAAGQGT
-37 RLGAEKP
+37 RLRADKP
-44 KAFVELAGKTLLERT
+44 KAFVELAGISLLERSISAMHAT
-59 INSLQETGL
+59 EL
-68 VDEIIA
+68 VDEIIV
-74 VAAPDMLDDAAA
+74 VAAPDMLDEAAD
-86 VLERCEGCAER
+86 VISRCE
-97 SAGSTGVGVGSN
+97 SADATRGAGADASDGRT
-109 AKIPKLRLVPG
+109 IRLVPG
-120 RGERVD
+120 RGERAD
-126 SVMAGLEAISV
+126 SVMAGLEAVSV
-137 PAGDLIGARAADPV
+137 EPGVDPI

-157 ARALTPPEMIN
+157 ARALTPASMID
-168 RVITAVVDGA
+168 RVARAVADGA
-178 AGAIPVVPVVDTIKT
+178 SGVVPVVPVVDTIKAVT
-193 VAESASGEPDGDHDG
+193 ETAGHGEA
-208 VPGGELR
+208 R
-215 VGKTVDRSELRAAQT
+215 SQAQITKTVDRSNVRAAQT

-235 YSALL
+235 YSALF
-240 SANETYFAS
+240 SANEMYYAS
-249 VQAEKE
+249 VQADAE
-255 AGATSFVP
+255 AGTRSFVP

-270 EWQGVPVICVAGDE
+270 EWQGVPVVCVDGDE
-284 RALKITTP
+284 LAFKITTR
-292 KDLLLAQAY
+292 KDLLLAQAF
-301 LRESA
+301 LADGVTKGSEGAESVNSSFQTI
-306 EAPAASRPD
+306 PVQGN
-315 SAQSTAQHPDSAQS
+315 SAQSQPTQPQPAQS
-329 SAQPQQTTA
+329 HLMQPQPAQSKTT
-338 QPQQSQPAAMPVPRV
+338 QSPAMPIPRV

-411 GVGRPEYA
+411 GVGRPEYD
-419 NVSGAQLLREVRE
+419 NVSGAQLLREVRA
-432 LLDDNDFQI
+432 LLDDNDFRI

>member
-8 VNDPAVNNPAVSAN
+8 VINPAVNNPAVSAD

-86 VLERCEGCAER
+86 VLECCQSNPAAPVS
-97 SAGSTGVGVGSN
+97 SAAVGGGAT
-109 AKIPKLRLVPG
+109 AKTPELRLVPG

-137 PAGDLIGARAADPV
+137 PAADLIGARAADPV

-157 ARALTPPEMIN
+157 ARALTPPEMIT
-168 RVITAVVDGA
+168 RVIAAVREGA
-178 AGAIPVVPVVDTIKT
+178 AGVIPVVPVVDTIKT

-208 VPGGELR
+208 EPGGELR
-215 VGKTVDRSELRAAQT
+215 VGKTVNRSELRAAQT

-270 EWQGVPVICVAGDE
+270 EWQGVPVTCVAGDE

-301 LRESA
+301 LQ
-306 EAPAASRPD
+306 EAAQSLD
-315 SAQSTAQHPDSAQS
+315 DAQSTAQHPDSAQS

>member
-1 MTKINPA
+1 MSTSSPR
-8 VNDPAVNNPAVSAN
+8 
-22 PAPVIAIV
+22 PAPVVAII
-30 AAAGQGH
+30 AAAGQGT
-37 RLGAEKP
+37 RLRADKP
-44 KAFVELAGKTLLERT
+44 KAFVELAGISLLERS
-59 INSLQETGL
+59 IKAMHAAEL
-68 VDEIIA
+68 VDEIIV
-74 VAAPDMLDDAAA
+74 VAAPDMLDEAAD
-86 VLERCEGCAER
+86 VISRCEATD
-97 SAGSTGVGVGSN
+97 STRVAATGSN
-109 AKIPKLRLVPG
+109 GATGASGANDGRTIRLVPG
-120 RGERVD
+120 RGQRVD

-137 PAGDLIGARAADPV
+137 EPGVDPI

-157 ARALTPPEMIN
+157 ARALTPASMID
-168 RVITAVVDGA
+168 RVARAVADGA
-178 AGAIPVVPVVDTIKT
+178 SGVVPVVPVVDTIKT
-193 VAESASGEPDGDHDG
+193 VTETAGHDEEPSQAQITT
-208 VPGGELR
+208 
-215 VGKTVDRSELRAAQT
+215 TVDRSNLRAAQT

-235 YSALL
+235 YSALF
-240 SANETYFAS
+240 SANEMYYATVHAD
-249 VQAEKE
+249 AE
-255 AGATSFVP
+255 AGTRSFVP

-270 EWQGVPVICVAGDE
+270 EWQGVPVACVDGDE
-284 RALKITTP
+284 LAFKITTR
-292 KDLLLAQAY
+292 KDLLLAQAF
-301 LRESA
+301 LADGVADGTDGTERA
-306 EAPAASRPD
+306 ERVNP
-315 SAQSTAQHPDSAQS
+315 S
-329 SAQPQQTTA
+329 S
-338 QPQQSQPAAMPVPRV
+338 QSQAIPEQANSTQPPAMPITRV

-411 GVGRPEYA
+411 GVGRPEYD
-419 NVSGAQLLREVRE
+419 NVSGVQLLREVRE
-432 LLDDNDFQI
+432 LLDDNDFRI

-462 QQVLSELLG
+462 QEVLSELLG

>member
-1 MTKINPA
+1 MSTSSPR
-8 VNDPAVNNPAVSAN
+8 
-22 PAPVIAIV
+22 PAPVVAII
-30 AAAGQGH
+30 AAAGQGT
-37 RLGAEKP
+37 RLRADKP
-44 KAFVELAGKTLLERT
+44 KAFVELAGISLLERS
-59 INSLQETGL
+59 IKAMHAAEL
-68 VDEIIA
+68 VDEIIV
-74 VAAPDMLDDAAA
+74 VAAPDMLDAAA
-86 VLERCEGCAER
+86 EVISRCEAADSTR
-97 SAGSTGVGVGSN
+97 VAATGSTGASGANDGRT
-109 AKIPKLRLVPG
+109 IRLVPG

-137 PAGDLIGARAADPV
+137 EPGVDPI

-157 ARALTPPEMIN
+157 ARALTPASMID
-168 RVITAVVDGA
+168 RVARAVADGA
-178 AGAIPVVPVVDTIKT
+178 SGVVPVLPVVDTIKT
-193 VAESASGEPDGDHDG
+193 VTETAGDGEERSQAQI
-208 VPGGELR
+208 V
-215 VGKTVDRSELRAAQT
+215 KTVDRSNVRAAQT

-235 YSALL
+235 YSALF
-240 SANETYFAS
+240 SANEMYFAT
-249 VQAEKE
+249 VHADAE
-255 AGATSFVP
+255 AGTRSFVP

-270 EWQGVPVICVAGDE
+270 EWQGVPVACVDGDE
-284 RALKITTP
+284 LAFKITTR
-292 KDLLLAQAY
+292 KDLLLAQAF
-301 LRESA
+301 LADGVADGTDGTERA
-306 EAPAASRPD
+306 ERVNP
-315 SAQSTAQHPDSAQS
+315 S
-329 SAQPQQTTA
+329 S
-338 QPQQSQPAAMPVPRV
+338 QSQAIPEQANSTQPPAMPIPRV

-411 GVGRPEYA
+411 GVGRPEYD
-419 NVSGAQLLREVRE
+419 NVSGVQLLREVRE
-432 LLDDNDFQI
+432 LLDDNDFRI

-462 QQVLSELLG
+462 QEVLSELLG

-495 IANAVVWRA
+495 IANAVVWRV

>member
-1 MTKINPA
+1 MSTSSPR
-8 VNDPAVNNPAVSAN
+8 
-22 PAPVIAIV
+22 PAPVIAII
-30 AAAGQGH
+30 AAAGQGT
-37 RLGAEKP
+37 RLRADKP
-44 KAFVELAGKTLLERT
+44 KAFVEFAGISLLERS
-59 INSLQETGL
+59 ISAMHAAEL
-68 VDEIIA
+68 VDEIIV
-74 VAAPDMLDDAAA
+74 VAAPDMLDEAAD
-86 VLERCEGCAER
+86 VISRCEA
-97 SAGSTGVGVGSN
+97 ADSTRVAATGSN
-109 AKIPKLRLVPG
+109 GATGASGANDGRTIRLVPG

-137 PAGDLIGARAADPV
+137 EPGVDPI

-157 ARALTPPEMIN
+157 ARALTPASMID
-168 RVITAVVDGA
+168 RVARAVADGA
-178 AGAIPVVPVVDTIKT
+178 SGVVPFLLVVVFIKFVT
-193 VAESASGEPDGDHDG
+193 ETAGDGEERSQAQI
-208 VPGGELR
+208 V
-215 VGKTVDRSELRAAQT
+215 KTVDRSNVRAAQT

-235 YSALL
+235 YSALF
-240 SANETYFAS
+240 SANEMYFAS
-249 VQAEKE
+249 AQADAE
-255 AGATSFVP
+255 AGTRSFVP

-270 EWQGVPVICVAGDE
+270 EWQGVPVACVDGDE
-284 RALKITTP
+284 LAFKITTR
-292 KDLLLAQAY
+292 KDLLLAQAF
-301 LRESA
+301 LADGVA
-306 EAPAASRPD
+306 EAAHSVNP
-315 SAQSTAQHPDSAQS
+315 S
-329 SAQPQQTTA
+329 S
-338 QPQQSQPAAMPVPRV
+338 QSQVIPEQANSTQPPAMPIPRV

-411 GVGRPEYA
+411 GVGRPEYD
-419 NVSGAQLLREVRE
+419 NVSGAQLLREVRA
-432 LLDDNDFQI
+432 LLDDNDFRI

-462 QQVLSELLG
+462 QEVLSELLG

>member
-1 MTKINPA
+1 MNI
-8 VNDPAVNNPAVSAN
+8 SSSR
-22 PAPVIAIV
+22 PAPVIAII
-30 AAAGQGH
+30 AAAGQGN
-37 RLGAEKP
+37 RLGADKP
-44 KAFVELAGKTLLERT
+44 KAFVELSGTSLLGHSISAMQASE
-59 INSLQETGL
+59 L
-68 VDEIIA
+68 VDEIIV
-74 VAAPDMLDDAAA
+74 VAAPDMLDEAAEVIAACESAVCGSAACEAAA
-86 VLERCEGCAER
+86 PVQSGA
-97 SAGSTGVGVGSN
+97 AGVNG
-109 AKIPKLRLVPG
+109 APAIRLVPG
-120 RGERVD
+120 RGERAD
-126 SVMAGLEAISV
+126 SVMAGLEAVSV
-137 PAGDLIGARAADPV
+137 EPGVDPI

-157 ARALTPPEMIN
+157 ARALTPASMID
-168 RVITAVVDGA
+168 RVARAVADGA
-178 AGAIPVVPVVDTIKT
+178 SGVVPVVPVVDTIKAVT
-193 VAESASGEPDGDHDG
+193 ETAGHD
-208 VPGGELR
+208 EER
-215 VGKTVDRSELRAAQT
+215 SQAQITKTVDRSNVRAAQT

-235 YSALL
+235 YSALF
-240 SANETYFAS
+240 SANEMYYAS
-249 VQAEKE
+249 VQADAE
-255 AGATSFVP
+255 AGTRSFVP

-270 EWQGVPVICVAGDE
+270 EWQGVPVVCVDGDE
-284 RALKITTP
+284 LAFKITTQ
-292 KDLLLAQAY
+292 KDLLLARVFLADGVTEGSEGA
-301 LRESA
+301 ESV
-306 EAPAASRPD
+306 
-315 SAQSTAQHPDSAQS
+315 HPS
-329 SAQPQQTTA
+329 SQTTPA
-338 QPQQSQPAAMPVPRV
+338 QGDSTQPTVAQTQPTQPPAMPIPRV

-411 GVGRPEYA
+411 GVGRPEYD
-419 NVSGAQLLREVRE
+419 NVSGAQLLREVRA
-432 LLDDNDFQI
+432 LLDDNDFRI

>member
-1 MTKINPA
+1 MNI
-8 VNDPAVNNPAVSAN
+8 SSSR
-22 PAPVIAIV
+22 PAPVIAII
-30 AAAGQGH
+30 AAAGQGN
-37 RLGAEKP
+37 RLGAGKP
-44 KAFVELAGKTLLERT
+44 KAFVELSGTSLLGHSISAMQASE
-59 INSLQETGL
+59 L
-68 VDEIIA
+68 VDEIIV
-74 VAAPDMLDDAAA
+74 VAAPDMLDEAAEVIAACESAVCGSAACEAAA
-86 VLERCEGCAER
+86 PAQSGA
-97 SAGSTGVGVGSN
+97 AGVNGAPT
-109 AKIPKLRLVPG
+109 IRLVPG
-120 RGERVD
+120 RGERAD

-137 PAGDLIGARAADPV
+137 EPGFDPI

-157 ARALTPPEMIN
+157 ARALTPASMID
-168 RVITAVVDGA
+168 RVARAVADGA
-178 AGAIPVVPVVDTIKT
+178 SGVVPVVPVVDTIKAVT
-193 VAESASGEPDGDHDG
+193 ETAGHD
-208 VPGGELR
+208 EER
-215 VGKTVDRSELRAAQT
+215 SQAQITKTVDRSNVRAAQT

-235 YSALL
+235 YSALF
-240 SANETYFAS
+240 SANEMYYAS
-249 VQAEKE
+249 VQADAET
-255 AGATSFVP
+255 GTRSFVP

-270 EWQGVPVICVAGDE
+270 EWQGVPVVCVDGDE
-284 RALKITTP
+284 LAFKITTR
-292 KDLLLAQAY
+292 KDLLLAQAF
-301 LRESA
+301 LADGVAEGAESVNPSS
-306 EAPAASRPD
+306 PAIPAQGD
-315 SAQSTAQHPDSAQS
+315 SAQPTV
-329 SAQPQQTTA
+329 AQPQPTLSKPT
-338 QPQQSQPAAMPVPRV
+338 QPPAMPIPRV

-411 GVGRPEYA
+411 GVGRPEYD
-419 NVSGAQLLREVRE
+419 NVSGAQLLREVRA
-432 LLDDNDFQI
+432 LLDDNDFRI

>member
-137 PAGDLIGARAADPV
+137 PAADLIGARAADPV

-168 RVITAVVDGA
+168 RVIAAVLDGA
-178 AGAIPVVPVVDTIKT
+178 TGVIPVVPVVDTIKT
-193 VAESASGEPDGDHDG
+193 VAESASGESDGDHDG
-208 VPGGELR
+208 EPGGELR

-270 EWQGVPVICVAGDE
+270 EWQGVPVICVAGE
-284 RALKITTP
+284 ELAFKITTR

-306 EAPAASRPD
+306 EAPVASRPD
-315 SAQSTAQHPDSAQS
+315 SAQS
-329 SAQPQQTTA
+329 TA
-338 QPQQSQPAAMPVPRV
+338 QPQQSQPAAMPVLRV

>member
-1 MTKINPA
+1 MNI
-8 VNDPAVNNPAVSAN
+8 SSSH
-22 PAPVIAIV
+22 PAPVIAII
-30 AAAGQGH
+30 AAAGQGT
-37 RLGAEKP
+37 RLRADKP
-44 KAFVELAGKTLLERT
+44 KAFVELAGISLLERSISAMHAT
-59 INSLQETGL
+59 EL
-68 VDEIIA
+68 VDEIIV
-74 VAAPDMLDDAAA
+74 VAAPDMLDEAAD
-86 VLERCEGCAER
+86 VISRCE
-97 SAGSTGVGVGSN
+97 SADATRVVGADASDGRT
-109 AKIPKLRLVPG
+109 IRLVPG
-120 RGERVD
+120 RGERAD

-137 PAGDLIGARAADPV
+137 EPGVDPI

-157 ARALTPPEMIN
+157 ARALTPASMID
-168 RVITAVVDGA
+168 RVARAVADGA
-178 AGAIPVVPVVDTIKT
+178 SGVVPVVPVVDTIKAVT
-193 VAESASGEPDGDHDG
+193 ETAGHGEA
-208 VPGGELR
+208 R
-215 VGKTVDRSELRAAQT
+215 SQAQITKTVDRSTVRAAQT

-235 YSALL
+235 YSALF
-240 SANETYFAS
+240 SANEMYYAS
-249 VQAEKE
+249 VQADAE
-255 AGATSFVP
+255 ARTRSFVP

-270 EWQGVPVICVAGDE
+270 EWQGVPVVCVDGDE
-284 RALKITTP
+284 LAFKITTR
-292 KDLLLAQAY
+292 KDLLLARAY
-301 LRESA
+301 LTDGVIEGSEGAESVNPSSQA
-306 EAPAASRPD
+306 IPVQGN
-315 SAQSTAQHPDSAQS
+315 SAQSHLMQPQP
-329 SAQPQQTTA
+329 AQPKTT
-338 QPQQSQPAAMPVPRV
+338 QPPAMPIPRV

-411 GVGRPEYA
+411 GVGRPEYD
-419 NVSGAQLLREVRE
+419 NVSGAQLLREVRA
-432 LLDDNDFQI
+432 LLDDNDFRI

>member
-8 VNDPAVNNPAVSAN
+8 VNDPAVNNLAVSAN

-59 INSLQETGL
+59 INSLQVTGL

-97 SAGSTGVGVGSN
+97 SAGGTGVGVGSN

-137 PAGDLIGARAADPV
+137 PAADPIGARAADPV

-168 RVITAVVDGA
+168 RVITAVVDGV
-178 AGAIPVVPVVDTIKT
+178 AGVIPVVPVVDTIKT
-193 VAESASGEPDGDHDG
+193 VAESASGEPAGDHDG

-292 KDLLLAQAY
+292 KDLLLAQAF

-315 SAQSTAQHPDSAQS
+315 SAQSTAQQ
-329 SAQPQQTTA
+329 
-338 QPQQSQPAAMPVPRV
+338 QQSQPAAMPVPRV

>member
-1 MTKINPA
+1 MSTSSPR
-8 VNDPAVNNPAVSAN
+8 
-22 PAPVIAIV
+22 PAPVVAII
-30 AAAGQGH
+30 AAAGQGT
-37 RLGAEKP
+37 RLRADKP
-44 KAFVELAGKTLLERT
+44 KAFVELAGISLLERS
-59 INSLQETGL
+59 IKAMHAAEL
-68 VDEIIA
+68 VDEIIV
-74 VAAPDMLDDAAA
+74 VAAPDMLDAAA
-86 VLERCEGCAER
+86 EVISRCEA
-97 SAGSTGVGVGSN
+97 ADSTRVAATGSN
-109 AKIPKLRLVPG
+109 GATGASGANDGRTIRLVPG

-137 PAGDLIGARAADPV
+137 EPGVDPI

-157 ARALTPPEMIN
+157 ARALTPASMID
-168 RVITAVVDGA
+168 RVARAVADGA
-178 AGAIPVVPVVDTIKT
+178 SGVVPVVPVVDTIKT
-193 VAESASGEPDGDHDG
+193 VTETAGHDEEPSQAQITT
-208 VPGGELR
+208 
-215 VGKTVDRSELRAAQT
+215 TVDRSNLRAAQT

-235 YSALL
+235 YSALF
-240 SANETYFAS
+240 SANDMYYATVHAD
-249 VQAEKE
+249 AE
-255 AGATSFVP
+255 AGTRSFVP

-270 EWQGVPVICVAGDE
+270 EWQGVPVACVDGDE
-284 RALKITTP
+284 LAFKITTR
-292 KDLLLAQAY
+292 KDLLLAQAF
-301 LRESA
+301 LADGVADGTDGTERA
-306 EAPAASRPD
+306 ERVNP
-315 SAQSTAQHPDSAQS
+315 S
-329 SAQPQQTTA
+329 S
-338 QPQQSQPAAMPVPRV
+338 QSQAIPEQANSTQPPAMPIPRV

-411 GVGRPEYA
+411 GVGRPEYD
-419 NVSGAQLLREVRE
+419 NVSGVQLLREVRE
-432 LLDDNDFQI
+432 LLDDNDFRI

-462 QQVLSELLG
+462 QEVLSELLG

-495 IANAVVWRA
+495 IANAVVWRV

>member
-1 MTKINPA
+1 MNI
-8 VNDPAVNNPAVSAN
+8 SSSR
-22 PAPVIAIV
+22 PAPVIAII
-30 AAAGQGH
+30 AAAGQGN
-37 RLGAEKP
+37 RLGASKP
-44 KAFVELAGKTLLERT
+44 KAFVELSGTSLLGHSISAMQASEF
-59 INSLQETGL
+59 
-68 VDEIIA
+68 VDEIIV
-74 VAAPDMLDDAAA
+74 VAAPDMLDEAAD
-86 VLERCEGCAER
+86 VISRCE
-97 SAGSTGVGVGSN
+97 SADATRGAGADASDGRT
-109 AKIPKLRLVPG
+109 IRLVPG
-120 RGERVD
+120 RGERAD

-137 PAGDLIGARAADPV
+137 EPGVDPI

-157 ARALTPPEMIN
+157 ARALTPASMID
-168 RVITAVVDGA
+168 RVARAVADGA
-178 AGAIPVVPVVDTIKT
+178 SGVVPVVPVVDTIKAVT
-193 VAESASGEPDGDHDG
+193 ETTDH
-208 VPGGELR
+208 GGAR
-215 VGKTVDRSELRAAQT
+215 SQAQITKTVDRSNVRAAQT

-235 YSALL
+235 YSALF
-240 SANETYFAS
+240 SANEMYYAS
-249 VQAEKE
+249 VQADAE
-255 AGATSFVP
+255 AGPRSFVP

-270 EWQGVPVICVAGDE
+270 EWQGVPVVCVDGDE
-284 RALKITTP
+284 LAFKITTR
-292 KDLLLAQAY
+292 KDLLLARAY
-301 LRESA
+301 LADGVTEGSEGAESVNSSFQTI
-306 EAPAASRPD
+306 PVQGN
-315 SAQSTAQHPDSAQS
+315 SAQSHLMQPQPAQS
-329 SAQPQQTTA
+329 KTT
-338 QPQQSQPAAMPVPRV
+338 QSPAMPIPRV

-411 GVGRPEYA
+411 GVGRPEYD
-419 NVSGAQLLREVRE
+419 NVSGAQLLCEVRA
-432 LLDDNDFQI
+432 LLDDNDFRI

>member
-1 MTKINPA
+1 MNI
-8 VNDPAVNNPAVSAN
+8 SSSR
-22 PAPVIAIV
+22 PAPVIAII
-30 AAAGQGH
+30 AAAGQGT
-37 RLGAEKP
+37 RLRADKP
-44 KAFVELAGKTLLERT
+44 KAFVELSGTSLLGHSISAMHATE
-59 INSLQETGL
+59 L
-68 VDEIIA
+68 VDEIIV
-74 VAAPDMLDDAAA
+74 VAAPDMLDEAAEVIAVCESTVCGSAACEAAA
-86 VLERCEGCAER
+86 PVR
-97 SAGSTGVGVGSN
+97 SGAAGANG
-109 AKIPKLRLVPG
+109 APAIRLVPG
-120 RGERVD
+120 RGERAD

-137 PAGDLIGARAADPV
+137 EPGVDPI

-157 ARALTPPEMIN
+157 ARALTPASMID
-168 RVITAVVDGA
+168 RVARAVADGA
-178 AGAIPVVPVVDTIKT
+178 SGVIPVVPVVDTIKAVT
-193 VAESASGEPDGDHDG
+193 ETAGHGEA
-208 VPGGELR
+208 R
-215 VGKTVDRSELRAAQT
+215 SQAQITKTVDRSNVRAAQT

-235 YSALL
+235 YSALF
-240 SANETYFAS
+240 SANEMYYAS
-249 VQAEKE
+249 VQADAE
-255 AGATSFVP
+255 AGTRSFVP

-270 EWQGVPVICVAGDE
+270 EWQGVPVVCVDGDE
-284 RALKITTP
+284 LAFKITTQ
-292 KDLLLAQAY
+292 KDLLLARAY
-301 LRESA
+301 LADGVTEG
-306 EAPAASRPD
+306 
-315 SAQSTAQHPDSAQS
+315 AQSVKPSSPAIPAQGD
-329 SAQPQQTTA
+329 SAQPQPT
-338 QPQQSQPAAMPVPRV
+338 QPPAMPIPRV

-411 GVGRPEYA
+411 GVGRPEYD
-419 NVSGAQLLREVRE
+419 NVSGAQLLREVRA
-432 LLDDNDFQI
+432 LLDDNDFRI

>member
-1 MTKINPA
+1 MNI
-8 VNDPAVNNPAVSAN
+8 SSSR
-22 PAPVIAIV
+22 PAPVIAII
-30 AAAGQGH
+30 AAAGQGT
-37 RLGAEKP
+37 RLGADKP
-44 KAFVELAGKTLLERT
+44 KAFVELAGISLLERSISAMHAT
-59 INSLQETGL
+59 EL
-68 VDEIIA
+68 VDEIIV
-74 VAAPDMLDDAAA
+74 VAAPDMLDEAAD
-86 VLERCEGCAER
+86 VISRCE
-97 SAGSTGVGVGSN
+97 SADATRGAGADASDGRT
-109 AKIPKLRLVPG
+109 IRLVPG
-120 RGERVD
+120 RGERAD
-126 SVMAGLEAISV
+126 SVMAGLEAVSV
-137 PAGDLIGARAADPV
+137 EPGVDPI

-157 ARALTPPEMIN
+157 ARALTPASMID
-168 RVITAVVDGA
+168 RVARAVADGA
-178 AGAIPVVPVVDTIKT
+178 SGVVPVVPVVDTIKAVT
-193 VAESASGEPDGDHDG
+193 ETAGHGEA
-208 VPGGELR
+208 R
-215 VGKTVDRSELRAAQT
+215 SQAQITKTVDRSNVRAAQT

-235 YSALL
+235 YSALF
-240 SANETYFAS
+240 SANEMYYAS
-249 VQAEKE
+249 VQADAE
-255 AGATSFVP
+255 AGTRSFVP

-270 EWQGVPVICVAGDE
+270 EWQGVPVVCVDGDE
-284 RALKITTP
+284 LAFKITTR
-292 KDLLLAQAY
+292 KDLLLAQAF
-301 LRESA
+301 LADGVTKGSEGAESVNSSFQTI
-306 EAPAASRPD
+306 PVQGN
-315 SAQSTAQHPDSAQS
+315 SAQSQPTQPQPAQSHLMQPQPAQSKTAQSP
-329 SAQPQQTTA
+329 
-338 QPQQSQPAAMPVPRV
+338 AMPIPRV

-411 GVGRPEYA
+411 GVGRPEYD
-419 NVSGAQLLREVRE
+419 NVSGAQLLREVRA
-432 LLDDNDFQI
+432 LLDDNDFRI

>member
-1 MTKINPA
+1 MSTSSPR
-8 VNDPAVNNPAVSAN
+8 
-22 PAPVIAIV
+22 PAPVIAII
-30 AAAGQGH
+30 AAAGQGT
-37 RLGAEKP
+37 RLRADKP
-44 KAFVELAGKTLLERT
+44 KAFVELAGISLLERS
-59 INSLQETGL
+59 ISAMHAAEL
-68 VDEIIA
+68 VDEIIV
-74 VAAPDMLDDAAA
+74 VAAPDMLDAAA
-86 VLERCEGCAER
+86 EVISRCEA
-97 SAGSTGVGVGSN
+97 ADSTRVAATGSN
-109 AKIPKLRLVPG
+109 GATGASGANDGRTIRLVPG
-120 RGERVD
+120 RGQRVD

-137 PAGDLIGARAADPV
+137 EPGVDPI

-157 ARALTPPEMIN
+157 ARALTPASMID
-168 RVITAVVDGA
+168 RVARAVADGA
-178 AGAIPVVPVVDTIKT
+178 SGVVPVVPVVDTIKT
-193 VAESASGEPDGDHDG
+193 VTETAGHDEEPSQAQITT
-208 VPGGELR
+208 
-215 VGKTVDRSELRAAQT
+215 TVDRSNLRAAQT

-235 YSALL
+235 YSALF
-240 SANETYFAS
+240 SANEMYYAS
-249 VQAEKE
+249 VHADAE
-255 AGATSFVP
+255 AGTRSFVP

-270 EWQGVPVICVAGDE
+270 EWQGVPVACVDGDE
-284 RALKITTP
+284 LAFKITTR
-292 KDLLLAQAY
+292 KDLLLAQAF
-301 LRESA
+301 LADGVADGTDGTERA
-306 EAPAASRPD
+306 ERVNP
-315 SAQSTAQHPDSAQS
+315 S
-329 SAQPQQTTA
+329 S
-338 QPQQSQPAAMPVPRV
+338 QSQAIPEQANSTQPPAMPIPRV

-411 GVGRPEYA
+411 GVGRPEYD
-419 NVSGAQLLREVRE
+419 NVSGVQLLREVRE
-432 LLDDNDFQI
+432 LLDDNDFRI

-462 QQVLSELLG
+462 QEVLSELLG